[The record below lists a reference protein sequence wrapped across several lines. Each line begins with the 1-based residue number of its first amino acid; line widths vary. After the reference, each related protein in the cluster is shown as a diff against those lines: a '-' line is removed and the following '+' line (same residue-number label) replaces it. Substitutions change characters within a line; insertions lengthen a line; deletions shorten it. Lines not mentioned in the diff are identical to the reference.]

1 MNHDKVKDKDKE
13 LVEQII
19 RFMRTENSLVKN
31 RRGKFPVSQIKRK
44 VD

>member
-1 MNHDKVKDKDKE
+1 MNHDKIKNKDKE

-19 RFMRTENSLVKN
+19 RIMRAESSLVKN
-31 RRGKFPVSQIKRK
+31 GRGKFPVSQIKRK